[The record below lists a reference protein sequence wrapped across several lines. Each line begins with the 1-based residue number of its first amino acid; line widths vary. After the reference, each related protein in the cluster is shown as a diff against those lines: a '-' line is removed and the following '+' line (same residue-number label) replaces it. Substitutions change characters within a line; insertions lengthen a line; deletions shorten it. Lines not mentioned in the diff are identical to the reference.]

1 MHTFFSSEDLL
12 DSSFWSSPPPP
23 SSSPP
28 SHSPFRSRDPS
39 LTMNRSAS
47 EWALERFLEEVSSL
61 PVNSYP
67 STTSNRVTVS
77 PVDVESPASQS
88 STSKRDE
95 DDEIV
100 EIKKADCDHD
110 RSQPI
115 PSLDP
120 SKMVRSDSDR
130 YRVFLKNQ
138 LDMACAAVAR
148 SRASSSEPSP
158 VQPAEHRGQTSSG
171 FQFGL
176 QAPGQVA
183 VGSDRGTSTKESDA
197 NGSPL
202 GIPSLPA
209 MPKKQGIQTAQTTS
223 GSSRDESDDDDLEG
237 DIENSENMHPSDARR
252 ARRMLSNRES
262 ARRSRRRKQAHLNDL
277 ETQVG
282 QLRVDHSTLLKRLT
296 DVNQK
301 YDDAAVDNRI
311 LKADIETLRAKV
323 KMSEE
328 TVKRLTGVNPLLVA
342 MSQSQMPFV
351 SSQMPMQSNSQF
363 FHQNMS
369 AFGNSPPH
377 HRNLEGPVPTNPP
390 SIPHGGR
397 SQNDVATKMTDMA
410 SVHHI
415 IDDIDPVQKQAMHG
429 PVSGWDAET
438 SHAAPNQKN

>member
-28 SHSPFRSRDPS
+28 SHSPFRSPEPS
-39 LTMNRSAS
+39 LAMNGSLS
-47 EWALERFLEEVSSL
+47 EWALERFLEEVSSF

-77 PVDVESPASQS
+77 PVDVASPASQS

-130 YRVFLKNQ
+130 YRMFLKNQ

-148 SRASSSEPSP
+148 SRASSSEPKGP

-176 QAPGQVA
+176 QAPGQ
-183 VGSDRGTSTKESDA
+183 GSDRGTSTKESDA

-209 MPKKQGIQTAQTTS
+209 MPKKQGLQTAQTTS

-282 QLRVDHSTLLKRLT
+282 QLRVDHSTLLKCLT

-377 HRNLEGPVPTNPP
+377 HRNLEGP
-390 SIPHGGR
+390 GGR

-410 SVHHI
+410 SVHHV
-415 IDDIDPVQKQAMHG
+415 IDDIDPVQKHAMHG
-429 PVSGWDAET
+429 PVSGWDAEP

>member
-28 SHSPFRSRDPS
+28 SHSPFRSPDPS

-77 PVDVESPASQS
+77 PVDVASPASQS

-148 SRASSSEPSP
+148 SR
-158 VQPAEHRGQTSSG
+158 V
-171 FQFGL
+171 
-176 QAPGQVA
+176 
-183 VGSDRGTSTKESDA
+183 
-197 NGSPL
+197 
-202 GIPSLPA
+202 IISL
-209 MPKKQGIQTAQTTS
+209 S
-223 GSSRDESDDDDLEG
+223 F
-237 DIENSENMHPSDARR
+237 
-252 ARRMLSNRES
+252 
-262 ARRSRRRKQAHLNDL
+262 
-277 ETQVG
+277 ET
-282 QLRVDHSTLLKRLT
+282 DWC
-296 DVNQK
+296 
-301 YDDAAVDNRI
+301 
-311 LKADIETLRAKV
+311 
-323 KMSEE
+323 
-328 TVKRLTGVNPLLVA
+328 TVL
-342 MSQSQMPFV
+342 
-351 SSQMPMQSNSQF
+351 
-363 FHQNMS
+363 
-369 AFGNSPPH
+369 
-377 HRNLEGPVPTNPP
+377 
-390 SIPHGGR
+390 
-397 SQNDVATKMTDMA
+397 
-410 SVHHI
+410 
-415 IDDIDPVQKQAMHG
+415 
-429 PVSGWDAET
+429 
-438 SHAAPNQKN
+438 